1 MCVHTFAYISTQI
14 DHSNPPGNPRAT
26 PSAVASLE
34 LDPPLA
40 KSSSAD
46 QVSSAVPE
54 LVLED
59 GGDIGFWMFDWCL
72 RSVDDWFLDGGFLF
86 SVDIGFWRLFLD
98 GLILKGCNIMM

>member
-14 DHSNPPGNPRAT
+14 DHSNPPGNTRAT

-46 QVSSAVPE
+46 QVSSAVPALSWYWRMGGI
-54 LVLED
+54 LVSGCL
-59 GGDIGFWMFDWCL
+59 IG
-72 RSVDDWFLDGGFLF
+72 V
-86 SVDIGFWRLFLD
+86 
-98 GLILKGCNIMM
+98 